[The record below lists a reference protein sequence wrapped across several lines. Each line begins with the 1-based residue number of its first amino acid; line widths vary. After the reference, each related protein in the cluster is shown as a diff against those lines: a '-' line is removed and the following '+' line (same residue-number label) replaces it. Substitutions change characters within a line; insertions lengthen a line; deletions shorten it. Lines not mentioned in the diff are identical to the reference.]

1 MAETEMVETANIE
14 EVLRVWV
21 AELSDQ
27 VSVSA
32 SRVQDSLIDLWG
44 MLAEGPVRSGVEDWL
59 TETLHRNLYTTEE
72 VVSRLQDL
80 FDLEVIG

>member
-1 MAETEMVETANIE
+1 MADIGMVGTANIE
-14 EVLRVWV
+14 EVLRAWV
-21 AELSDQ
+21 GELSDQ

-32 SRVQDSLIDLWG
+32 SGVQDSLIDLWG

-59 TETLHRNLYTTEE
+59 TETLHRNLYTSEE
-72 VVSRLQDL
+72 IVSRLQDL

>member
-1 MAETEMVETANIE
+1 MAETGMVETANIE
-14 EVLRVWV
+14 EVLRALV

-32 SRVQDSLIDLWG
+32 SRVQDNLIDLWG
-44 MLAEGPVRSGVEDWL
+44 MLPEGLVRSGVEDWL